1 MGNYL
6 TKKLYLA
13 MFAFAMTVM
22 PVYADEQPLPALV
35 DFEQNQLNLK
45 TQVPLNAISPDTLKT
60 FVAVFDLVRRK
71 YAYEVN
77 DELLFRHA
85 MSGML
90 TRLDSHAEF
99 LDETAFKN
107 LQAFTEGTIGTVGL
121 VAGFDN
127 AQKEWV
133 VQEVLAGSSADNA
146 GVEKGDYLHQIGDKK
161 LDDTLKDKDVAQ
173 LLAGVAGSQVH
184 ITSSKAGRGKHK
196 STLQR
201 TTPINDSLSVTM
213 HNGIALV
220 KLPIF
225 TDKTRQELNEALARQ
240 STPISAVVIDVRDNP
255 GGVLSSAISV
265 ASLFL
270 DNENIIK
277 IRERGKPS
285 ETLKTIGY
293 APLVNMPVIIIQ
305 NRYSASAAEVLA
317 LALKKDQDAIIVGET
332 SYGKGSIQSIVPISQ
347 TEAVK
352 LTTALYEGV
361 DGHKIDGVGVVPDV
375 VLDFE
380 SDWLAKVLDL
390 AESKKLPIGM
400 MVSLSSDY

>member
-6 TKKLYLA
+6 TEKLYLA

-22 PVYADEQPLPALV
+22 PVHAEQLPALV

-77 DELLFRHA
+77 DEVLFRHA

-133 VQEVLAGSSADNA
+133 VQEVLAGSSANNA
-146 GVEKGDYLHQIGDKK
+146 GIEKGDYLYQIGDKK

-173 LLAGVAGSQVH
+173 LLAGVAGSQVSV
-184 ITSSKAGRGKHK
+184 TSSKAGRNKHK
-196 STLQR
+196 SILQR

-277 IRERGKPS
+277 ISERGKPS

-317 LALKKDQDAIIVGET
+317 LALKKDQDAIIMGET

-361 DGHKIDGVGVVPDV
+361 DGHKIDGIGVVPDV
-375 VLDFE
+375 ALDFE